1 MDDDEKRRLRE
12 EILGD
17 VGAVLREQ
25 LAADEWGRVQVEVV
39 RGEDGEPVVAGI
51 DVEEIVGDEA
61 RVDEAFGGEAARGVV
76 PVLAKATEALCA
88 LEGVELEDVRG
99 GTFVHYGEGF
109 AWLPG
114 LVRAPSGALDETR
127 DALGLALGAKNEALR
142 ARFPSDRIELDA
154 DAGTLK
160 WSHEGRVTATARA
173 TLLGTFAR
181 TSRTWAWAW
190 SHPELAEPVK
200 RASAALTDA
209 IEDRSVWEISTPVF
223 ATDEPT
229 AWAIAAFVCDR
240 VPGEGVQRLA
250 QDEGALFVLVR
261 DVVVTHPRSR

>member
-61 RVDEAFGGEAARGVV
+61 RVDEAFGGEGARGVV
-76 PVLAKATEALCA
+76 PMLAKATEALCA
-88 LEGVELEDVRG
+88 LEGVELDDVRG

-114 LVRAPSGALDETR
+114 LVRAPSPALDRAR
-127 DALGLALGAKNEALR
+127 DTLLSSLRAKNEALR
-142 ARFPSDRIELDA
+142 GRFASDRIELDPEGA
-154 DAGTLK
+154 ALT
-160 WSHEGRVTATARA
+160 WSHEGRVTATGRA
-173 TLLGTFAR
+173 TLLGTFAHAAR
-181 TSRTWAWAW
+181 SWAWAW
-190 SHPELAEPVK
+190 SHPRLADVVK

-209 IEDRSVWEISTPVF
+209 IEDRSLWEIS
-223 ATDEPT
+223 
-229 AWAIAAFVCDR
+229 
-240 VPGEGVQRLA
+240 
-250 QDEGALFVLVR
+250 
-261 DVVVTHPRSR
+261 